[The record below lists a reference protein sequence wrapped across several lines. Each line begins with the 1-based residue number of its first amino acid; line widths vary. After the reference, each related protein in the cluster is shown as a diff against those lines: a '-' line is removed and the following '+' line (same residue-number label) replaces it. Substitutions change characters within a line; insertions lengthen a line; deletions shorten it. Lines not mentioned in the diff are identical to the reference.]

1 MIRSFT
7 ILAALVLASPASA
20 YLTQN
25 NLHVTQ
31 VSESQFM
38 VKASPGMGAPSSWCA
53 AGDFA
58 IRRLHVAPDTPIW
71 RISEPP
77 RPRGE
82 GVMFSLDPN
91 GAATRSGLLRL
102 NETDASVSAG
112 FAQELCWNPKI
123 SD

>member
-1 MIRSFT
+1 MIRTLSA
-7 ILAALVLASPASA
+7 LAVLALASPASA

-38 VKASPGMGAPSSWCA
+38 VTASPGMGAPSSWCA

-58 IRRLHVAPDTPIW
+58 IRRLHVAPNTPIW

-82 GVMFSLDPN
+82 GVLFSLSPE
-91 GAATRSGLLRL
+91 GAASRSGLLRL

-112 FAQELCWNPKI
+112 FAQELCWDPKI
-123 SD
+123 ND